1 MGFGVKMSNQLLIL
15 EASESLIRTKFQLSD
30 FLTFRSGWWCPQ
42 ILFIDSKGY
51 CLPNASDLGIWI
63 NGRAKKAR
71 INIVDSVERPAA
83 SAINQLV
90 VSEKSDSIICIQP
103 DYSPAV
109 LLDEFWINLGD
120 SLNKQ
125 NEVCVRLNGPSSQNP
140 EPIGF
145 AIHKN
150 LMLKQPPGSLRS
162 LKSHFLT
169 TYRPVMPIAAVPNL
183 FHEIKEDE

>member
-1 MGFGVKMSNQLLIL
+1 MSNQLLIL
-15 EASESLIRTKFQLSD
+15 EASESLIRTKFQFSD
-30 FLTFRSGWWCPQ
+30 FLTFRSGWWCPH

-51 CLPNASDLGIWI
+51 FLPNGSEFGTWI
-63 NGRAKKAR
+63 NARAKKAR
-71 INIVDSVERPAA
+71 IDIVDSVEQP
-83 SAINQLV
+83 SVLVINQLV
-90 VSEKSDSIICIQP
+90 VSEKIDSIICIQP
-103 DYSPAV
+103 DFSPAI
-109 LLDEFWINLGD
+109 LLDEFWMKLGD

-125 NEVCVRLNGPSSQNP
+125 MRFVRSNGPSTQNP

>member
-1 MGFGVKMSNQLLIL
+1 MSNQLLIL

-30 FLTFRSGWWCPQ
+30 FLTFRSGWWCPH

-71 INIVDSVERPAA
+71 IDIVDSVERPAA
-83 SAINQLV
+83 SAINQLM

-103 DYSPAV
+103 DYSPAI

-125 NEVCVRLNGPSSQNP
+125 NEVCVRLNGPSTQNP

-162 LKSHFLT
+162 LQSHFLR